1 MAGCPIIRFEK
12 HKTNASISGSAGHHL
27 RTIPVN
33 NADPDRTPQNSIL
46 MGLDTPK
53 GIQKKVMEMTEPLV
67 KRKDNVR
74 CLELFLGASDEFWDS
89 GGDWKALAEAHKAML
104 ISEFGEKNI
113 IGFGWHLDEGKPHG
127 WAFVAPITPENK
139 LSAAHWV
146 DGPSKLKQLLTR
158 VQPFYSPLGMERG
171 RENVRSTHLEMHQ
184 VHAANAG
191 NKRAKKQVDNEL
203 AMRAESALS
212 QTKKVERKLDQARA
226 DLALVEAQRIDALSR
241 VKAEADK
248 LMTDAKAWVKTAEKH
263 IDQREEKLKEQAA
276 KNETFR
282 RFLNT
287 TAEALKTV
295 FRALPEAVFL
305 KLPDALQ
312 ANLVRFFNLT
322 PIEPVN
328 AIAAPTPS
336 AKVENAA
343 AASSEAPAKPS
354 SRSIWKP

>member
-27 RTIPVN
+27 RTIPVK
-33 NADPDRTPQNSIL
+33 NADPDRTAQNSIL

-53 GIQKKVMEMTEPLV
+53 NIQKKVMEMTEPLV

-139 LSAAHWV
+139 LSASHWL

-158 VQPFYSPLGMERG
+158 VQPFYNPLGMERG

-203 AMRAESALS
+203 AMRAESALN
-212 QTKKVERKLDQARA
+212 QTKKVEQKLAQARA
-226 DLALVEAQRIDALSR
+226 DLALFEAQRMEAISK
-241 VKAEADK
+241 VKAETDK
-248 LMTDAKAWVKTAEKH
+248 LMTDAKAWFKAAEKH
-263 IDQREEKLKEQAA
+263 IEQREGKLKEQAA
-276 KNETFR
+276 KNDAFR

-295 FRALPEAVFL
+295 FQALPDAVFL
-305 KLPDALQ
+305 KLPDAVQ
-312 ANLVRFFNLT
+312 ANLVRFFKLT
-322 PIEPVN
+322 PIKAAE
-328 AIAAPTPS
+328 AIPAPTPL
-336 AKVENAA
+336 AEPEKGAEGP
-343 AASSEAPAKPS
+343 SEALPKPS
-354 SRSIWKP
+354 SRGIWKP